1 MKIINFLLLFSILLN
16 AQSKQNNN
24 NASKPNIL
32 WIVAEDHGPHMGCY
46 GDAFATTPHIDKFAE
61 KGMCFNYAWSS
72 APVCAAARTTL
83 WSGISGPS
91 SGGEHMRSM
100 SKYPE
105 GKNMFPKYLRDIG
118 YYCAGNGKEDY
129 NLTTPEGVWD
139 ESSIKAHYN
148 KRKPGQPFFAYFN
161 NTQSHEGHIHDI
173 TRKAKSK
180 RTKSLH
186 DPSKVKLP
194 KYHPDCEAMRLEWAA
209 YYNSVTK
216 VDAAAGKR
224 LAELAEAGLED
235 NTIVFYFADHGAG
248 FARQKRWPNNA
259 GLQVPVVVYFPEK
272 WKHLAPKEYKA
283 GGRSDRLISFVD
295 FAPTVLSIAGIEAPK
310 WMQGYAFAGKHQT
323 KEQPYVYG
331 FRGRMDE
338 RLDLVRS
345 VSNGR
350 YVYLRNYMPQFSQ
363 GQRVN
368 SQIRFPFSSTA
379 AWKKLY
385 DEGKLNKAQSLFWE
399 TPKAPEE
406 LYDLKND
413 PDEINNLAN
422 SKEHQRILKKMREA
436 QQTYARDI
444 RDVGFIPENERFT
457 NTVAPYDF
465 GHDPKLYPFD
475 RIISTAEMASLM
487 KPEDISNL
495 THLMSDENKIVRYWA
510 TMGIMMHGEKAVEQ
524 SKKELEKALTD
535 TSDDVKIAAAWAL
548 VKYTSSKYSK
558 DALQLLSE
566 QALRKDNIF
575 VVIAALTALDDC
587 ELKTKSLQNDFA
599 KWEINPDTPN
609 KRYASYPGKLM
620 TSIFLRYGIPVKKGK
635 RK

>member
-1 MKIINFLLLFSILLN
+1 MSTMLLN
-16 AQSKQNNN
+16 AQQQDTLKQ
-24 NASKPNIL
+24 ASKPNIL
-32 WIVAEDHGPHMGCY
+32 WIVAEDHGPHMGAY
-46 GDAFATTPHIDKFAE
+46 GDTFATTPNIDEFAE
-61 KGMCFNYAWSS
+61 KGMCYNYAWSS
-72 APVCAAARTTL
+72 APVCAPARTTL

-100 SKYPE
+100 SPFPE

-118 YYCAGNGKEDY
+118 YYCSGNGKEDY
-129 NLTTPEGVWD
+129 NLSTPKGVWD
-139 ESSIKAHYN
+139 ESSNRAHYN

-173 TRKAKSK
+173 TRTAKNK
-180 RTKSLH
+180 RKSSLH
-186 DPSKVKLP
+186 DPAKVKLP

-209 YYNSVTK
+209 YYNSISV
-216 VDAAAGKR
+216 VDSVAGKR

-235 NTIVFYFADHGAG
+235 NTIVFYFADHGG
-248 FARQKRWPNNA
+248 GLARNKRWPNNA

-295 FAPTVLSIAGIEAPK
+295 FAPTMLSIAGIEPPQ
-310 WMQGYAFAGKHQT
+310 WMQGHPFAGSYQE

-338 RLDLVRS
+338 RLDLVRT

-350 YVYLRNYMPQFSQ
+350 YVYIRNYMPQFSQ
-363 GQRVN
+363 GQRID
-368 SQIRFPFSSTA
+368 SQIRFHFSSTA

-385 DEGKLNKAQSLFWE
+385 DQGKLNKAQSLFWE

-413 PDEINNLAN
+413 PDEVINLVS
-422 SKEHQRILKKMREA
+422 SKEHQSILNEMRKA
-436 QQTYARDI
+436 QKEYACTI
-444 RDVGFIPENERFT
+444 KDVGFIPENERF
-457 NTVAPYDF
+457 NTEIALYDF
-465 GHDPKLYPFD
+465 GQNKKLYPFKK
-475 RIISTAEMASLM
+475 IIATAEMASLM
-487 KPEDISNL
+487 KPEDISDL

-510 TMGIMMHGEKAVEQ
+510 TMGIMMHGKNAVEQ
-524 SKKELEKALTD
+524 NKKELVKALSD
-535 TSDDVKIAAAWAL
+535 TSDDVKIAAAWGL
-548 VKYTSSKYSK
+548 VKYTSSKFSK

-599 KWEINPDTPN
+599 KWEINPETPN

-620 TSIFLRYGIPVKKGK
+620 TSIYLRYGIPVKKGK
-635 RK
+635 KKNRK